1 VRAGAPT
8 PASDPVDVGVVAYLL
23 RPDGWQATVADANR
37 RWMDEQAGGAA
48 APDELAALR
57 REVAELRSRSR
68 SEPARVKEAV
78 AAATKDHAAQVRE
91 LRAELRK
98 RTAELRAAERARD
111 EAQAQLAAA
120 ADAAEAADAA
130 REAEL
135 RRLRS
140 RITELERA
148 SGSARREAKAERDVD
163 DARLWLLV
171 ETLREAAAGIRRE
184 LALAPP
190 SLRPADSLDGGSQAA
205 PVRRLED
212 PQDVDRLLAVPNVH
226 LVVDGYNVTKTGY
239 PELALA
245 DQRARLIAALAPLA
259 ARTGAEVTIAFD
271 GSDARPPAQP
281 RVPRGVRVLFSAAGE
296 TADDLI
302 RRLVAAEPPGR
313 PLVVVTSDQQIVT
326 DVLAA
331 GAWTVPSDVLL
342 ARLR

>member
-1 VRAGAPT
+1 
-8 PASDPVDVGVVAYLL
+8 
-23 RPDGWQATVADANR
+23 VADANR

-120 ADAAEAADAA
+120 ADAAEAAHAA

-190 SLRPADSLDGGSQAA
+190 SLRPADLLDGGSQVA